1 MTENMDLV
9 APEDVSPDDDGSARL
24 KVQMSLVID
33 ALVQHRDRE
42 AGSQIMERL
51 DNAIY
56 AASLRASGGRAQ
68 REAYEAG
75 ARMFLADPEK
85 T

>member
-1 MTENMDLV
+1 MTESTSMVPHEDIP
-9 APEDVSPDDDGSARL
+9 PEDEGSARL
-24 KVQMSLVID
+24 KVKMSLVID

-56 AASLRASGGRAQ
+56 AASLRASGGKAQ

>member
-1 MTENMDLV
+1 MTEATGLV
-9 APEDVSPDDDGSARL
+9 PHGAVPEEEDSSNRL

-33 ALVQHRDRE
+33 ALVKHRDRE
-42 AGSQIMERL
+42 AGAQIMERL

-56 AASLRASGGRAQ
+56 AASLRASGGKAQ

-75 ARMFLADPEK
+75 AKMFLQDPEQS
-85 T
+85 